1 MHILRAWREA
11 LEMEDIMSAFLGP
24 IHHWLYHKIKTQE
37 ELVEQFLCYA
47 KEQGATDLRSK
58 VDATYGTL
66 PQESLELVIDEMNIH
81 GWLQDKVSMVE
92 GRLAMVVTSMLQ
104 EGKIDMDT
112 IRKIAYDFGKSAA
125 LVGDVTPQDAYKQ
138 LNDTFVDGM
147 PCDHVNVLISQK
159 ENEIIWKRSQ
169 CVHESYWNEVSGDVS
184 VYYEIRTE
192 WIKGM
197 FSGTSLTFTELEED
211 MFSISL

>member
-1 MHILRAWREA
+1 
-11 LEMEDIMSAFLGP
+11 MSAFLGP
-24 IHHWLYHKIKTQE
+24 IHYWLYDKIKLQNDFVNQLMNVATNHGIDVETKLNEKYGVLPTE
-37 ELVEQFLCYA
+37 ELENI
-47 KEQGATDLRSK
+47 
-58 VDATYGTL
+58 
-66 PQESLELVIDEMNIH
+66 IDEGNIH
-81 GWLQDKVSMVE
+81 GWLQEKVSLVE
-92 GRLAMVVTSMLQ
+92 FRLADLVTMVLKENHELWESLKQ
-104 EGKIDMDT
+104 E
-112 IRKIAYDFGKSAA
+112 AVAFGGSIGTKDIS
-125 LVGDVTPQDAYKQ
+125 TPKEVYQ
-138 LNDTFVDGM
+138 LLNNCLLDGM